1 MAKVAIYPGS
11 FDPLTYGHVDII
23 ERAARVF
30 GRIIVAVAHESGKE
44 PLFSVEERKALIRK
58 VKWPRGVKVTV
69 EDFGGLLVDYV
80 GRKKAG
86 VVVRGLRA
94 LSDFE
99 YEFQMAL
106 INRKLSE
113 KVETMFMMANESYSY
128 LSSRTI
134 KEIILL
140 GGSVKAFVPPH
151 VEKALREKLLYIK

>member
-1 MAKVAIYPGS
+1 MAKLAIYPGS
-11 FDPLTYGHVDII
+11 FDPITFGHADII
-23 ERAARVF
+23 ERAAKVF
-30 GRIIVAVAHESGKE
+30 GRLIVAVAHESGKE
-44 PLFSVEERKALIRK
+44 ALFSVAERKTLIEKMR
-58 VKWPRGVKVTV
+58 WPRGVKVDV

-80 GRKKAG
+80 RRRKAA

-113 KVETMFMMANESYSY
+113 KVETMFMMASETYSY

-140 GGSVKAFVPPH
+140 GGSVKAFVPSH
-151 VEKALREKLLYIK
+151 VEKALREKLL

>member
-11 FDPLTYGHVDII
+11 FDPITFGHIDII
-23 ERAARVF
+23 ERAGHVF
-30 GRIIVAVAHESGKE
+30 DRIVVAVAHEAGKE
-44 PLFSVEERKALIRK
+44 PLFSVEERKALIKK
-58 VKWPRGVKVTV
+58 VKWPSGVKVEV
-69 EDFGGLLVDYV
+69 DDFGGLLVDYV
-80 GRKKAG
+80 RRSGAD

-113 KVETMFMMANESYSY
+113 KVETMFMMASESYSY

-140 GGSVKAFVPPH
+140 GGSVKAFVPAH
-151 VEKALREKLLYIK
+151 VEKALREKLL

>member
-1 MAKVAIYPGS
+1 MGKLAIYPGS
-11 FDPLTYGHVDII
+11 FDPITYGHIDII

-30 GRIIVAVAHESGKE
+30 GHIVVGVAHESGKE
-44 PLFSVEERKALIRK
+44 ALFSVSERCEMIRK
-58 VKWPRGVKVTV
+58 LKWPRGVKVEV

-80 GRKKAG
+80 RRRKAD

-113 KVETMFMMANESYSY
+113 KVETMFMMASETYSY

-151 VEKALREKLLYIK
+151 VEKALREKLL